1 MSEKY
6 PVGPNELDEKLASG
20 DKTLVYG
27 VDYLM
32 TFANN
37 TKPGT
42 ATVTI
47 EGIGNYSGTVER
59 TFQIELKPEL
69 AGVAVKPESVKT
81 TYKAGDKLD
90 FTGLVLNATMT
101 DDSTF
106 EVAYNAETK
115 GDFSFDPA
123 EGTELKGNQTLDVT
137 VTYKGKTAT
146 FTVSVAASE
155 VPNPPAG
162 PDGNGGGNGGNTG
175 NNGEDHGGNNTGN
188 GSQTTPQ
195 GGEQSKPA
203 KPSKPSKHNGTL
215 VQTGDNAVFMI
226 GGIAV
231 AAIVLVAVGVLV
243 RRRK

>member
-1 MSEKY
+1 M
-6 PVGPNELDEKLASG
+6 
-20 DKTLVYG
+20 
-27 VDYLM
+27 
-32 TFANN
+32 
-37 TKPGT
+37 
-42 ATVTI
+42 
-47 EGIGNYSGTVER
+47 
-59 TFQIELKPEL
+59 
-69 AGVAVKPESVKT
+69 
-81 TYKAGDKLD
+81 
-90 FTGLVLNATMT
+90 
-101 DDSTF
+101 
-106 EVAYNAETK
+106 
-115 GDFSFDPA
+115 
-123 EGTELKGNQTLDVT
+123 
-137 VTYKGKTAT
+137 TYKGKTAT